1 VSGAAVAGLGTR
13 LHDGDENALVDCY
26 RSYGPAIRS
35 YLRPMLAPA
44 DVDDVL
50 QLAFLDLW
58 RSRER
63 FDPSRPIEPWLFTIA
78 RRRAIS
84 HLRASSGV
92 VDVSTVRDLVGED
105 GDRLAERFAWAA
117 EVRRAV
123 GQLSPEQREAIR
135 LVFYDQLSHR
145 EAAEQLDVPLGT
157 VKARVWR
164 GLRALARQLEGP
176 DE

>member
-1 VSGAAVAGLGTR
+1 MSAATVGGLGER
-13 LHDGDENALVDCY
+13 LHAGEDSALEDCY
-26 RSYGPAIRS
+26 RSYGGPVRS
-35 YLRPMLAPA
+35 YLRRMLPPA

-84 HLRASSGV
+84 HLRSSSGV
-92 VDVSTVRDLVGED
+92 VDVATVRDLVGDD
-105 GDRLAERFAWAA
+105 GDVLVERFAWAA
-117 EVRRAV
+117 EVRRAI
-123 GQLSPEQREAIR
+123 GGLSHEHQAAIK

-145 EAAEQLDVPLGT
+145 EAAQELDLPLGT

-164 GLRALARQLEGP
+164 GLRALARQLEGF

>member
-1 VSGAAVAGLGTR
+1 MSSAAGTALGTR
-13 LHDGDENALVDCY
+13 LQAGDESALEDCY
-26 RSYGPAIRS
+26 RSYGSSVRA
-35 YLRPMLAPA
+35 YLRRILPSS

-50 QLAFLDLW
+50 QLTFFDLW

-63 FDPSRPIEPWLFTIA
+63 FDPSRPVEPWLFAIA

-84 HLRASSGV
+84 HLRSSTGV
-92 VDVSTVRDLVGED
+92 VAVTAVRDLVGED
-105 GDRLAERFAWAA
+105 GDRLVERFAWAA

-123 GQLSPEQREAIR
+123 GGLSQPHQEAIR
-135 LVFYDQLSHR
+135 LVYYDQLSHR
-145 EAAEQLDVPLGT
+145 EAAEQLDLPLGT

-164 GLRALARQLEGP
+164 GLRALARELEGF